1 MRMPWKQC
9 LPIMALVGLL
19 VLPAGCGKVEE
30 LGPAISAFEIN
41 PFANYTSTVLK
52 TLVPPTAQ
60 VSSALGATQTLSNA
74 AYLKFFDQLVQGVR
88 GLQSSV
94 RYNLVKTYKIT
105 YTVDGKSLTGLVAV
119 PYDLASLNKLKVPMI
134 SLQHPTQVLRSQSP
148 SRVSVYADEELT
160 VPFGTMLAA
169 KGYIVVM
176 PDYPGMGDNYDVH
189 PYCMTDLAK
198 SVAGLITEAGKTNQ
212 PWSTFTSW
220 NGRLFLLGFS
230 EGGYATLVTANEIQ
244 QHPLNYPG
252 INLVGVAALDG
263 PYDLSG
269 TMRNLMLTAN
279 KDFSA
284 PYFLPY
290 VVAGYAAYGTVD
302 SSMLFNNAVLGSSTP
317 GVIDFN
323 VQLNAMLNGA
333 YTSDEISNMMKNQPA
348 YPTDGPKSI
357 LTYAYKAALGNYT
370 SSLYAKLQVNN
381 AYNGW
386 TPQSPTKFLVYHNT
400 KDDLV
405 PFGNY
410 SAAHNAWRVQSATF
424 MNFTAVTNPSPLL
437 GSVHATSLIPAYIV
451 AAKWI
456 RSLGYP

>member
-1 MRMPWKQC
+1 MKMTWKQY

-30 LGPAISAFEIN
+30 ITTAISAFEIN
-41 PFANYTSTVLK
+41 PFANYTSTVLWK
-52 TLVPPTAQ
+52 FVPSTAR
-60 VSSALGATQTLSNA
+60 VSTALGAAQETSNA
-74 AYLKFFDQLVQGVR
+74 TFLDVYNQLVQGVR
-88 GLQSSV
+88 GLQNKISYS
-94 RYNLVKTYKIT
+94 LVKTYKIT
-105 YTVDGKSLTGLVAV
+105 YTVNGKSLTGLVAV
-119 PYDLASLNKLKVPMI
+119 PYGLNKLNVPMI

-198 SVAGLITEAGKTNQ
+198 SVTGLIIEAGKTNQ

-220 NGRLFLLGFS
+220 DNRLFLIGFS
-230 EGGYATLVTANEIQ
+230 EGGYATLVAANDIQ
-244 QHPLNYPG
+244 TNTSIQLK
-252 INLVGVAALDG
+252 GVAALDG

-269 TMRNLMLTAN
+269 TMRNLMLTAPA
-279 KDFSA
+279 DFSA

-290 VVAGYAAYGTVD
+290 VVAGYGAYGSVD
-302 SSMLFNNAVLGSSTP
+302 TYMLFNNAVLSSSP
-317 GVIDFN
+317 LGAGFN
-323 VQLNAMLNGA
+323 DQLYTMLNGN
-333 YTSDEISNMMKNQPA
+333 YTSDAISAMMKNQNP
-348 YPTDGPKSI
+348 YIGPKSI
-357 LTYAYKAALGNYT
+357 LTAGYIAALNDT
-370 SSLYAKLQVNN
+370 TTPSTLYQKLKAND
-381 AYNGW
+381 AYRGW
-386 TPQSPTKFLVYHNT
+386 IPQAPTKFLLYHNR

-410 SAAHNAWRVQSATF
+410 SFAKSAWGAPLP
-424 MNFTAVTNPSPLL
+424 VTYKTVDNPSAVL
-437 GSVHATSLIPAYIV
+437 GSVYATSLIPAYIE

-456 RSLGYP
+456 HNLAYP